1 MPTCHWGGAQPCF
14 RGTCEDFHNVPSSKN
29 EAVIWTGGGVTHG
42 PSSPGTYMGHAIPS
56 FKIRTVP
63 AHQSLS
69 FWVHGKGAPKQAGWG
84 DIWGPIRPA
93 GLLGPQVSS
102 FLKNRH
108 FLHDVWFYGVTSMGL
123 ALCCGLCQGS
133 GKNMSLSQ
141 ALKGTVNHPFCT
153 EVHPEGM

>member
-29 EAVIWTGGGVTHG
+29 EAVIWAGGGVTHG

-56 FKIRTVP
+56 PGPPELVI
-63 AHQSLS
+63 L
-69 FWVHGKGAPKQAGWG
+69 GAWERSPKTGRLG
-84 DIWGPIRPA
+84 RLWGPIRPA

-108 FLHDVWFYGVTSMGL
+108 FLHDVWFYGVTSTGL